1 MGSFWAKRILFELNK
16 YSRAIFHD
24 NKEWCKIW
32 SEIYLLFQNWHKE
45 FDKFWPEH
53 SSLKS
58 VYLNGFFSTNVWAK
72 KLQRSCLIGLKID
85 AKFEGKLT
93 CAFKSDLKNLA
104 NFYRLKNS
112 DLILE
117 SKMVKLNQNQNSKT
131 SRSTR
136 SSVKTFFYLGIKSI
150 GKLTN
155 IFTHVLQNRCF

>member
-1 MGSFWAKRILFELNK
+1 MGSFWAKHILFELNK

-32 SEIYLLFQNWHKE
+32 REIYLLFQNWHKE

-117 SKMVKLNQNQNSKT
+117 SKMVKLNQNQNSKQAD
-131 SRSTR
+131 RPDR
-136 SSVKTFFYLGIKSI
+136 VWKTFFYLGI
-150 GKLTN
+150 
-155 IFTHVLQNRCF
+155 V